1 MLSRQR
7 KPLPGSTVF
16 EGAAR
21 TRRSTRDRLMEAV
34 VSLPSGLLAM
44 VAESAVNDKV
54 QRFLTPPCVSWLVR
68 AS

>member
-1 MLSRQR
+1 
-7 KPLPGSTVF
+7 
-16 EGAAR
+16 
-21 TRRSTRDRLMEAV
+21 MEAV